1 MKNVLSLAAVAGIVV
16 ATFAPAAHADEF
28 VGRYTY
34 LVNGAAAPAAVLNQS
49 ALIGG
54 SCGSTLLQPAVIGD
68 SCATTLTAPAVV
80 ENSCGLPAV
89 VGGTA
94 PIMVQDH
101 ENIVPHFFHLGLWPL
116 VDFSIF

>member
-1 MKNVLSLAAVAGIVV
+1 MKNLLSLAAVAGILT
-16 ATFAPAAHADEF
+16 ATLAPAAHAEEF
-28 VGRYTY
+28 VARYTY
-34 LVNGAAAPAAVLNQS
+34 LVNGAVAPVATT
-49 ALIGG
+49 I
-54 SCGSTLLQPAVIGD
+54 TQPAVIGN
-68 SCATTLTAPAVV
+68 SCGAQVLTAPAVID
-80 ENSCGLPAV
+80 SCNTGCNTLPAV

>member
-1 MKNVLSLAAVAGIVV
+1 MKNLLSLAAVAGILV
-16 ATFAPAAHADEF
+16 ATFAPAAHAEEF
-28 VGRYTY
+28 VARYTY
-34 LVNGAAAPAAVLNQS
+34 LVNGAAAPAATVLP
-49 ALIGG
+49 AAT
-54 SCGSTLLQPAVIGD
+54 TLTQPAVIDNACG
-68 SCATTLTAPAVV
+68 SVLTQPAVID
-80 ENSCGLPAV
+80 NACGATALPAV